1 MTLAIRVLL
10 ADDHTLV
17 RQTLAQVLNQVSSL
31 IVVAEARN
39 ADEAIAAALKH
50 QPDIAVLDID
60 MPGVAA
66 FDAAGTIV
74 ARCPK
79 TRVLFLSAFTH
90 DRYIEAALRCGAM
103 GYITKN
109 EAPDR
114 VLRVIRSVAA
124 GQPYFSPE
132 VAARLVID
140 SDGVHLGAEI
150 KGKLGLLTTRE
161 FEVLRY
167 IAKGMSKK
175 EIAKT
180 MHLSVKTVENHASSV
195 MSRLEIHDRVELAR
209 FAIREGLVEA

>member
-1 MTLAIRVLL
+1 MTIAIKVLL

-17 RQTLAQVLNQVSSL
+17 RQSLAQVLNQVSSL
-31 IVVAEARN
+31 IVVAEART

-66 FDAAGTIV
+66 FDAAATIV

-90 DRYIEAALRCGAM
+90 DRYIESALRCGAM
-103 GYITKN
+103 GYVTKN
-109 EAPDR
+109 EPPER
-114 VLRVIRSVAA
+114 FLRAIRAVAA
-124 GQPYFSPE
+124 GQTYFSAE
-132 VAARLVID
+132 VASRLVID
-140 SDGVHLGAEI
+140 ADGVHLGAEV
-150 KGKLGLLTTRE
+150 KGRLGLLTARE

-175 EIAKT
+175 EIAAT